1 MKIILAID
9 GGGIRGI
16 VPAAI
21 LDYLERKIQEIQGD
35 SRIRIS
41 SLFDFVSGTSTGS
54 IVGSL
59 MLVPGD
65 RKNIPLYSMKEIMDL
80 YIQMGPEVFKKN
92 KWHNIK
98 TLWGL
103 FGPKFPASN
112 IECPLIQILNHYK
125 MKDLIKPCLF
135 TGYDIDKRRVNI
147 YTNRDATQKYGDY
160 YVKDIVRGST
170 AIPAFFPPAY
180 FQEGPETNTIVDGGV
195 FANNPSMISY
205 IEASKTLFEF
215 DESPRNLDPH
225 EMIVISLGT
234 GRGIRK
240 SFPYSKAKKWGATQ
254 WLFPVIDTM
263 LSGSSDIVDYQM
275 SKLFSAYDRPDN
287 YKRLNPPLKYSTSP
301 TTDSSLEN
309 ITNLLKDVNAYIEDN
324 RTFLNVLARE
334 ICDIKYLR
342 SYSDTEE

>member
-16 VPAAI
+16 IPAAI

-35 SRIRIS
+35 SRIRIA
-41 SLFDFVSGTSTGS
+41 SLFDLVAGTSTGS

-59 MLVPGD
+59 MLLPGD
-65 RKNIPLYSMKEIMDL
+65 RKNTPLYTMNEILDL
-80 YIQMGPEVFKKN
+80 YIQMGPEVFQKN
-92 KWHNIK
+92 RWHNVK

-112 IECPLIQILNHYK
+112 IEDPIIQIMDHYK

-147 YTNRDATQKYGDY
+147 YTNKDASQKYGDY

-170 AIPAFFPPAY
+170 SIPAFFPPAY
-180 FQEGPETNTIVDGGV
+180 FREGSEVNTIVDGGV
-195 FANNPSMISY
+195 FANNPSMVAY
-205 IEASKTLFEF
+205 IEASKTLFEY
-215 DESPRNLDPH
+215 DENPKNLDPH
-225 EMIVISLGT
+225 RMVVISLGT
-234 GRGIRK
+234 GRGKRK
-240 SFPYSKAKKWGATQ
+240 SFTYTKARRWGAAQ
-254 WLFPVIDTM
+254 WLFPVIDVI
-263 LSGSSDIVDYQM
+263 LSGSSDVVDYQM
-275 SKLFSAYDRPDN
+275 GKLFSAYDRPDN
-287 YKRLNPPLKYSTSP
+287 YKRINPPLKYSTAP

-309 ITNLLKDVNAYIEDN
+309 ITNLLKDANTYIEEN
-324 RTFLNVLARE
+324 KAFLNVLARE

-342 SYSDTEE
+342 RYSDSG